1 MATYNELATNYA
13 NQKKQEYEQS
23 LGYLTEGLNKQQ
35 TLDQTALQQ
44 RYDNLLNQI
53 NQQITPVTEQYNKNA
68 QAAYI
73 NKMLSAQALNTQL
86 SQLGVDT
93 QGFGVAQRLA
103 NETAYGQNLA
113 NLQAS
118 RDESLRDIR
127 NQATNAMGEL
137 TAEQTALD
145 SKYAGLLNDM
155 NKYIKEQA
163 LAYGENEY
171 AKYLENLKY
180 QDQLKQIAW
189 EQAFKEKQLAEQIR
203 QFNAEL
209 AFNKAQA
216 ARANSY
222 GGYGGLVDN
231 SGGDPKAPT
240 QNPTKP
246 KSSTGTTPK
255 AKAVVASKSYG
266 TVLQKA
272 KNMKPT
278 RGNRQSKANYQKQLD
293 RWKDNVASYVS
304 QQFKAGRIKDFEV
317 KSILSELGLR

>member
-35 TLDQTALQQ
+35 ALDKTALQQ

-73 NKMLSAQALNTQL
+73 NKMLSNQALNTQL

-113 NLQAS
+113 ELQAS
-118 RDESLRDIR
+118 RDNSLRDIR

-155 NKYIKEQA
+155 NKYIQEKT

-171 AKYLENLKY
+171 AKYLESLKY
-180 QDQLKQIAW
+180 QDQLKQLAW

-209 AFNKAQA
+209 SFKRAQA
-216 ARANSY
+216 ASANSY
-222 GGYGGLVDN
+222 GGYGGYGNN
-231 SGGDPKAPT
+231 SGGPQNPAPAPQAPAKPAASITFNNGKKAYAKWGTALNNSKRFNKSKEPKARMT
-240 QNPTKP
+240 LN
-246 KSSTGTTPK
+246 K
-255 AKAVVASKSYG
+255 ALKKGYIKEVNYNGQKYYY
-266 TVLQKA
+266 TVK
-272 KNMKPT
+272 
-278 RGNRQSKANYQKQLD
+278 
-293 RWKDNVASYVS
+293 
-304 QQFKAGRIKDFEV
+304 
-317 KSILSELGLR
+317 

>member
-35 TLDQTALQQ
+35 ALDKTALQQ
-44 RYDNLLNQI
+44 RYDNLINQI

-73 NKMLSAQALNTQL
+73 NKMLSNQALNTQL

-113 NLQAS
+113 ELQAS
-118 RDESLRDIR
+118 RDNSLRDIR

-145 SKYAGLLNDM
+145 SKYAGLLNDI
-155 NKYIKEQA
+155 NKYIKEKT

-171 AKYLENLKY
+171 AKYLESLKY
-180 QDQLKQIAW
+180 QDQLKQLAW

-209 AFNKAQA
+209 AFKQAQA
-216 ARANSY
+216 ASANSY
-222 GGYGGLVDN
+222 GGYRGYGND
-231 SGGDPKAPT
+231 SGGSQTPAPAPQAPAKPATSITFDNGKKAYAKWGT
-240 QNPTKP
+240 ALTMSKRFN
-246 KSSTGTTPK
+246 KSKEPK
-255 AKAVVASKSYG
+255 AKMTLNKALKKGYIKEVNYNGQKYYYAVK
-266 TVLQKA
+266 
-272 KNMKPT
+272 
-278 RGNRQSKANYQKQLD
+278 
-293 RWKDNVASYVS
+293 
-304 QQFKAGRIKDFEV
+304 
-317 KSILSELGLR
+317 

>member
-35 TLDQTALQQ
+35 ALDKTALQQ
-44 RYDNLLNQI
+44 RYDNLINQI

-73 NKMLSAQALNTQL
+73 NKMLSNQALNTQL

-113 NLQAS
+113 NLQTS
-118 RDESLRDIR
+118 RDNSLRDIR

-155 NKYIKEQA
+155 NKYIKEQT

-171 AKYLENLKY
+171 AKYLESLKY
-180 QDQLKQIAW
+180 QDQLKQLAW

-209 AFNKAQA
+209 AFKRAQA
-216 ARANSY
+216 ASANSY
-222 GGYGGLVDN
+222 GGYGGYGN
-231 SGGDPKAPT
+231 NFGGGSQTPT
-240 QNPTKP
+240 Q
-246 KSSTGTTPK
+246 TPK
-255 AKAVVASKSYG
+255 QTSTKRPVGSVTLNNGKKAYLNFATAVSKSKAVKKNEKSMIIPLSRALKKGYIKEVNYNG
-266 TVLQKA
+266 QKYYYA
-272 KNMKPT
+272 
-278 RGNRQSKANYQKQLD
+278 
-293 RWKDNVASYVS
+293 
-304 QQFKAGRIKDFEV
+304 V
-317 KSILSELGLR
+317 K

>member
-35 TLDQTALQQ
+35 ALDKTALQQ
-44 RYDNLLNQI
+44 RYDNLINQI

-73 NKMLSAQALNTQL
+73 NKMLSNQALNTQL

-113 NLQAS
+113 ELQAS
-118 RDESLRDIR
+118 RDNSLRDIR

-145 SKYAGLLNDM
+145 SKYAGLLNDI
-155 NKYIKEQA
+155 NKYIQEKT

-171 AKYLENLKY
+171 AKYLESLKY
-180 QDQLKQIAW
+180 QDQLKQLAW

-209 AFNKAQA
+209 AFKQAQA
-216 ARANSY
+216 ASAKSY
-222 GGYGGLVDN
+222 GGYGGYGTF
-231 SGGDPKAPT
+231 SGGSQNPAQTPT
-240 QNPTKP
+240 QNSTKRP
-246 KSSTGTTPK
+246 VGSVTLNNGKKAYLNFATAVGKVK
-255 AKAVVASKSYG
+255 AKVKGKKTMNLSTALKKGYIKEVNYNGQKYYYAVK
-266 TVLQKA
+266 
-272 KNMKPT
+272 
-278 RGNRQSKANYQKQLD
+278 
-293 RWKDNVASYVS
+293 
-304 QQFKAGRIKDFEV
+304 
-317 KSILSELGLR
+317 

>member
-35 TLDQTALQQ
+35 ALDKTALQQ
-44 RYDNLLNQI
+44 RYDTLINQI

-73 NKMLSAQALNTQL
+73 NKMLSNQALNTQL

-113 NLQAS
+113 NLQS
-118 RDESLRDIR
+118 TRDNSLRDIR

-155 NKYIKEQA
+155 NKYIKEQT

-171 AKYLENLKY
+171 AKYLESLKY
-180 QDQLKQIAW
+180 QDQLKQLAW

-209 AFNKAQA
+209 AFKRAQA
-216 ARANSY
+216 ASANSY
-222 GGYGGLVDN
+222 GGYGGYGN
-231 SGGDPKAPT
+231 NFGGGSQTPT
-240 QNPTKP
+240 Q
-246 KSSTGTTPK
+246 TPK
-255 AKAVVASKSYG
+255 QTSTKRPVGSVTLNNGKKAYLNFATAVSKSKAVKKNEKSMIIPLSRALSKGYIKEVNYNG
-266 TVLQKA
+266 QKYYYTVK
-272 KNMKPT
+272 
-278 RGNRQSKANYQKQLD
+278 
-293 RWKDNVASYVS
+293 
-304 QQFKAGRIKDFEV
+304 
-317 KSILSELGLR
+317 

>member
-1 MATYNELATNYA
+1 MATYSELATNYA

-35 TLDQTALQQ
+35 SLDKTALQQ
-44 RYDNLLNQI
+44 RYDTLINQI

-73 NKMLSAQALNTQL
+73 NKMLSGQALNTQL

-113 NLQAS
+113 NLQS
-118 RDESLRDIR
+118 TRDESLRDIR

-155 NKYIKEQA
+155 NKYIKEQT

-171 AKYLENLKY
+171 AKYLESLKY
-180 QDQLKQIAW
+180 QDQLKQLAW

-209 AFNKAQA
+209 AFKQAQA
-216 ARANSY
+216 ASAKSY
-222 GGYGGLVDN
+222 GGYGGFVDN
-231 SGGDPKAPT
+231 SGGQQNPT
-240 QNPTKP
+240 QNSTKRP
-246 KSSTGTTPK
+246 VGSVTLNNGKK
-255 AKAVVASKSYG
+255 AYLNFATAVSESKAVKKNEKSMIIPLSRALSKGYIKEVNYNG
-266 TVLQKA
+266 QKYYYA
-272 KNMKPT
+272 
-278 RGNRQSKANYQKQLD
+278 
-293 RWKDNVASYVS
+293 
-304 QQFKAGRIKDFEV
+304 IK
-317 KSILSELGLR
+317 

>member
-35 TLDQTALQQ
+35 ALDKTALQQ
-44 RYDNLLNQI
+44 RYDNLINQI

-73 NKMLSAQALNTQL
+73 NKMLSNQALNTQL

-113 NLQAS
+113 ELQAS
-118 RDESLRDIR
+118 RDNSLRDIR

-155 NKYIKEQA
+155 NKYIKEKT

-171 AKYLENLKY
+171 AKYLESLKY
-180 QDQLKQIAW
+180 QDQLKQLAW

-209 AFNKAQA
+209 AFKQAQA
-216 ARANSY
+216 ASANSY
-222 GGYGGLVDN
+222 GGYRGYGND
-231 SGGDPKAPT
+231 SGGP
-240 QNPTKP
+240 QNPTPAPQAPAKP
-246 KSSTGTTPK
+246 ATSITFDNGKKAYANWGTALTMSKRFNKSKEPK
-255 AKAVVASKSYG
+255 AKMTLNKALKKGYIKQVNYNG
-266 TVLQKA
+266 QK
-272 KNMKPT
+272 
-278 RGNRQSKANYQKQLD
+278 Y
-293 RWKDNVASYVS
+293 Y
-304 QQFKAGRIKDFEV
+304 
-317 KSILSELGLR
+317 

>member
-35 TLDQTALQQ
+35 ALDKTALQQ
-44 RYDNLLNQI
+44 RYDNLINQI

-73 NKMLSAQALNTQL
+73 NKMLSNQALNTQL

-113 NLQAS
+113 ELQAS
-118 RDESLRDIR
+118 RDNSLRDIR

-155 NKYIKEQA
+155 NKYIKEKT

-171 AKYLENLKY
+171 AKYLESLKY
-180 QDQLKQIAW
+180 QDQLKQLAW

-209 AFNKAQA
+209 AFKRAQA
-216 ARANSY
+216 ASANSY
-222 GGYGGLVDN
+222 GGYGGYRNDFGGGSQTPTPAAAPAKPATSITLNNGKKAYAKWGTALNN
-231 SGGDPKAPT
+231 SKRF
-240 QNPTKP
+240 N
-246 KSSTGTTPK
+246 KSKEPK
-255 AKAVVASKSYG
+255 AKMTLNKALKKGYIKEVNYNGQKYYY
-266 TVLQKA
+266 TVK
-272 KNMKPT
+272 
-278 RGNRQSKANYQKQLD
+278 
-293 RWKDNVASYVS
+293 
-304 QQFKAGRIKDFEV
+304 
-317 KSILSELGLR
+317 

>member
-73 NKMLSAQALNTQL
+73 NKMLSGQALNTQL

-113 NLQAS
+113 ELQAS

-127 NQATNAMGEL
+127 NQATNVMGEL

-180 QDQLKQIAW
+180 EEQLKQIAW

-209 AFNKAQA
+209 AFRRAQA
-216 ARANSY
+216 ASANSY
-222 GGYGGLVDN
+222 GGYGGFVDN
-231 SGGDPKAPT
+231 SGGDPKTETPT
-240 QNPTKP
+240 QP
-246 KSSTGTTPK
+246 KQNSSTGATPK
-255 AKAVVASKSYG
+255 AKAVTASKYYS
-266 TVLQKA
+266 TVLTKA

-278 RGNRQSKANYQKQLD
+278 KGNRQSNANYQKQLNK
-293 RWKDNVASYVS
+293 WKDKVASYLS
-304 QQFKAGRIKDFEV
+304 QELKSGRIKDHDV
-317 KSILSELGLR
+317 KAIISELGL

>member
-35 TLDQTALQQ
+35 ALDKTALQQ
-44 RYDNLLNQI
+44 RYDTLINQI

-73 NKMLSAQALNTQL
+73 NKMLSNQALNTQL

-103 NETAYGQNLA
+103 NETAYGKNLA
-113 NLQAS
+113 ELQAS
-118 RDESLRDIR
+118 RDNSLRDIR

-155 NKYIKEQA
+155 NKYIKEKT

-171 AKYLENLKY
+171 AKYLESLKY
-180 QDQLKQIAW
+180 QDQLKQLAW

-209 AFNKAQA
+209 AFKQAKAA
-216 ARANSY
+216 SANSY
-222 GGYGGLVDN
+222 GGYGGYGN
-231 SGGDPKAPT
+231 NFGGGS
-240 QNPTKP
+240 QNPAPAPQAPAKP
-246 KSSTGTTPK
+246 ATSITFNNGKKAYAKWGTALTMSKRFNKSKEPK
-255 AKAVVASKSYG
+255 AKMTLNKALKKGYIKEVNYNGQKYYYAVK
-266 TVLQKA
+266 
-272 KNMKPT
+272 
-278 RGNRQSKANYQKQLD
+278 
-293 RWKDNVASYVS
+293 
-304 QQFKAGRIKDFEV
+304 
-317 KSILSELGLR
+317 